1 MKHLISRRRPR
12 LTELPAP
19 LTPADL
25 DLRDFDW
32 MPLQVARLRDSNI
45 VVVASGEAFRAAVLL
60 WCAAW
65 HQVPAASLPK
75 DERLL
80 ASLAGFG
87 RDQKSW
93 KAVADDA
100 LHGFLECSDGRLYH
114 PVIAE
119 KAIEAD
125 SKRRVQRKRT
135 EAATSARRHGKRDVD
150 RDDIRNDHQAT
161 APDLTLPDSKQDA
174 RVLDDF
180 GLKKKAGVLAIIA
193 AFCAGIGREPPD
205 SSIVET
211 WILDGI
217 APGTI
222 AAVVPPLI
230 KRKADM
236 ASLAYCDAAVR
247 EAHAKVGAS
256 RSIEQVPLTD
266 ADWSSAVKRYKSN
279 RSQWSKHA
287 GPEPGMIGCRAPPQV
302 LVDFMIDPA
311 TGADI
316 TDTWHFISEQEVAPF
331 AHDAQT
337 RKVRPPMVYTVVI
350 GGVEK
355 TGFYSP
361 VRVPAGYDEATGE
374 RIAPKSDEAAA

>member
-1 MKHLISRRRPR
+1 M
-12 LTELPAP
+12 TALPEP
-19 LTPADL
+19 LTPSDL

-87 RDQKSW
+87 RDQKAW
-93 KAVADDA
+93 KAVAEDA

-119 KAIEAD
+119 KAVEANE
-125 SKRRVQRKRT
+125 KRRVQRKRT
-135 EAATSARRHGKRDVD
+135 EAATSARRNGKRDVD
-150 RDDIRNDHQAT
+150 RDDTRNDHQQT

-174 RVLDDF
+174 RALDDA

-193 AFCAGIGREPPD
+193 AFCAGIGRDPPD
-205 SSIVET
+205 SAIVET
-211 WILDGI
+211 WILDGV

-222 AAVVPPLI
+222 AAVVPPII
-230 KRKADM
+230 KRKSDM
-236 ASLAYCDAAVR
+236 VSLAYCDAAVR
-247 EAHAKVGAS
+247 DAHAKAGAA
-256 RSIEQVPLTD
+256 RSIEPVPLTD
-266 ADWSSAVKRYKSN
+266 EDWRGAVKRFKAN
-279 RSQWSKHA
+279 RSQWSRHA
-287 GPEPGMIGCRAPPQV
+287 GPEPGMAGCRCPIQI
-302 LVDFMIDPA
+302 LVDFRIDPA

-316 TDTWHFISEQEVAPF
+316 TDGWHFISEQEVAPF
-331 AHDAQT
+331 VHDAQL
-337 RKVRPPMVYTVVI
+337 RKARAPMVYTVTVDA
-350 GGVEK
+350 VER
-355 TGFYSP
+355 TGFYSDK
-361 VRVPAGYDEATGE
+361 RVPHGYDEATGE
-374 RIAPKSDEAAA
+374 KLETKSDEAAA